1 MKEHLSIYKGLERI
15 MKNKKTII
23 ILAIL
28 IVLITGIFLVNNIYQ
43 NKAEVSKTKR
53 KKLNNLAIM
62 IKNMVLQIILNLVQR
77 TYLKVIMY

>member
-1 MKEHLSIYKGLERI
+1 
-15 MKNKKTII
+15 MKNKKNII

-28 IVLITGIFLVNNIYQ
+28 IVLITGIYLVNNIYQ

>member
-1 MKEHLSIYKGLERI
+1 
-15 MKNKKTII
+15 MKNKKNII